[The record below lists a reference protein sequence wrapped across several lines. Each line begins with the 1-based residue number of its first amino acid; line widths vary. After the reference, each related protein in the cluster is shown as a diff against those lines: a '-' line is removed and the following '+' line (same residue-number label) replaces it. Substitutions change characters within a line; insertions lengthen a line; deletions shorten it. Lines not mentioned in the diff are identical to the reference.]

1 MGSAVRNNEKD
12 DQIDTSLML
21 ILRYKRP
28 VVALKDI
35 VKDYMPHM
43 DLPAAKQRAAK
54 CKLPFPAFKTD
65 GNKSEYFVKLSDV
78 AIWLD
83 SLQEESK
90 KNWSEVN

>member
-1 MGSAVRNNEKD
+1 MGSAARNNEVN
-12 DQIDTSLML
+12 DQIDTSMML

-35 VKDYMPHM
+35 VNDYMPHM

-65 GNKSEYFVKLSDV
+65 GNKSEYFAELSF
-78 AIWLD
+78 
-83 SLQEESK
+83 SF
-90 KNWSEVN
+90 